1 MFISFAPP
9 KEMNQR
15 KGGRKRQP
23 HQFVAYC
30 AMPFPAPT
38 NLVRFA
44 PFPVCPR
51 AIKTLKLLITSEKKG
66 DASPFQKP
74 QVM

>member
-1 MFISFAPP
+1 MMFISFAPP

-44 PFPVCPR
+44 PFPICPR
-51 AIKTLKLLITSEKKG
+51 TDIDTLLSKSYGGGSSLS
-66 DASPFQKP
+66 
-74 QVM
+74 

>member
-23 HQFVAYC
+23 VPLAALRVGTGSHLFRLSIAQKSFMEISC
-30 AMPFPAPT
+30 S
-38 NLVRFA
+38 
-44 PFPVCPR
+44 
-51 AIKTLKLLITSEKKG
+51 ILLPEYLY
-66 DASPFQKP
+66 
-74 QVM
+74 

>member
-23 HQFVAYC
+23 VPLAALRVGTGSHLFRLAN
-30 AMPFPAPT
+30 APGYHAT
-38 NLVRFA
+38 F
-44 PFPVCPR
+44 
-51 AIKTLKLLITSEKKG
+51 IKEATLRISTGLREFWDRTTECL
-66 DASPFQKP
+66 
-74 QVM
+74 